1 MEYLVSISSPARL
14 LFLVSYGPTLLRNL
28 ERPRE
33 AKVLLNLAASLSALA
48 LILVVP
54 NKVKWDEG

>member
-1 MEYLVSISSPARL
+1 
-14 LFLVSYGPTLLRNL
+14 VSYGPTLLRNL